1 MPTPLTD
8 ALAPPRKAT
17 AKRGAGAAA
26 STRPAALAGQP
37 VHANASQ
44 TATQTATQTASQP
57 ASQPASQSA
66 SPDAKTAAAQ
76 VMAVL
81 PGVMDAMRQVMR
93 AQIDGPLTVPQ
104 FRGLNFID
112 HHPGSS
118 VSALAGFLGVTLA
131 TASAMADR
139 LVRAGHLQ
147 SQGSATDRR
156 RIELHLCASGKAVL
170 DRMRHQTQA
179 DMARSLLAC
188 TPQQLTALVDGLAVL
203 ALAFPRIESL

>member
-8 ALAPPRKAT
+8 APATPRKAT
-17 AKRGAGAAA
+17 ARRGADAAA
-26 STRPAALAGQP
+26 PTRLAGQP
-37 VHANASQ
+37 VHANASRTAGQ
-44 TATQTATQTASQP
+44 TATQIASPSASQP
-57 ASQPASQSA
+57 ACQSA
-66 SPDAKTAAAQ
+66 SPDAKSAAAQ

-156 RIELHLCASGKAVL
+156 RTELHLCASGKAVL

>member
-1 MPTPLTD
+1 MTAQPTPVTSLR
-8 ALAPPRKAT
+8 RKAAEVPVARAVQT
-17 AKRGAGAAA
+17 AADAALPAAQAGRSAPDAVSAAA
-26 STRPAALAGQP
+26 R
-37 VHANASQ
+37 
-44 TATQTATQTASQP
+44 
-57 ASQPASQSA
+57 
-66 SPDAKTAAAQ
+66 

-93 AQIDGPLTVPQ
+93 AQLDGPLTVPQ

-139 LVRAGHLQ
+139 LVRAGYLQ
-147 SQGSATDRR
+147 SQGSTTDRR
-156 RIELHLCASGKAVL
+156 RTELQLCASGKAVL
-170 DRMRHQTQA
+170 DRMRLQTQA
-179 DMARSLLAC
+179 DLAGSLQAC
-188 TPQQLTALVDGLAVL
+188 TPVQLTALVDGLAVL

>member
-1 MPTPLTD
+1 MPTLPSRSSSQHRQT
-8 ALAPPRKAT
+8 ASRPAACAAVQAAAT
-17 AKRGAGAAA
+17 AKPALAAGPPAPDDLDAPDAA
-26 STRPAALAGQP
+26 S
-37 VHANASQ
+37 
-44 TATQTATQTASQP
+44 
-57 ASQPASQSA
+57 
-66 SPDAKTAAAQ
+66 AAAQ

-81 PGVMDAMRQVMR
+81 PGVMDAMRCAMR

-147 SQGSATDRR
+147 SQSSASDRR
-156 RIELHLCASGKAVL
+156 RTELQLCASGKAVL
-170 DRMRHQTQA
+170 DRMRQQTQTELA
-179 DMARSLLAC
+179 GSLQAC

-203 ALAFPRIESL
+203 SRAFPRTESL

>member
-8 ALAPPRKAT
+8 TPATTRKTT
-17 AKRGAGAAA
+17 ARRAAGAAA
-26 STRPAALAGQP
+26 STRPAALAVQP
-37 VHANASQ
+37 INANASRTVIQ
-44 TATQTATQTASQP
+44 TVSQT
-57 ASQPASQSA
+57 A
-66 SPDAKTAAAQ
+66 SPDAKSAAAQ

-156 RIELHLCASGKAVL
+156 RTELHLCASGKAVL

>member
-1 MPTPLTD
+1 MPNPLTD
-8 ALAPPRKAT
+8 TPATNRKST
-17 AKRGAGAAA
+17 ARRAASAAA
-26 STRPAALAGQP
+26 STRPAALAAQTINT
-37 VHANASQ
+37 NASRTVSQ
-44 TATQTATQTASQP
+44 TVTQTT
-57 ASQPASQSA
+57 
-66 SPDAKTAAAQ
+66 SPDAESAAAQ

-147 SQGSATDRR
+147 SQGSTADRR
-156 RIELHLCASGKAVL
+156 RTELHLCASGKAVL
-170 DRMRHQTQA
+170 DRMRHRTQA

>member
-8 ALAPPRKAT
+8 TPATTRKTT
-17 AKRGAGAAA
+17 ARRAAGAAA
-26 STRPAALAGQP
+26 STRPATRAVQSIN
-37 VHANASQ
+37 ANASRTVIQ
-44 TATQTATQTASQP
+44 TVTQT
-57 ASQPASQSA
+57 A
-66 SPDAKTAAAQ
+66 SPDAKSAAAQ

-156 RIELHLCASGKAVL
+156 RTELHLCASGKAVL

>member
-8 ALAPPRKAT
+8 TPATTRKTT
-17 AKRGAGAAA
+17 ARRAAGAAA
-26 STRPAALAGQP
+26 STRPATRAVQP
-37 VHANASQ
+37 INANASRTVIQ
-44 TATQTATQTASQP
+44 TVSQT
-57 ASQPASQSA
+57 A
-66 SPDAKTAAAQ
+66 SPDAKSAAAQ

-156 RIELHLCASGKAVL
+156 RTELHLCASGKAVL

>member
-1 MPTPLTD
+1 MPNPPTD
-8 ALAPPRKAT
+8 SPATTRKT
-17 AKRGAGAAA
+17 AARRAAGAAA
-26 STRPAALAGQP
+26 ASTQPAAPVVQP
-37 VHANASQ
+37 I
-44 TATQTATQTASQP
+44 TATATATATAIRTVSPTNTQTAGPTAT
-57 ASQPASQSA
+57 
-66 SPDAKTAAAQ
+66 PDAKSAAAQ

-81 PGVMDAMRQVMR
+81 PAVMDAMRQVMR

-139 LVRAGHLQ
+139 LVRAGYLL

-156 RIELHLCASGKAVL
+156 RTELHLCASGKAVL

-203 ALAFPRIESL
+203 AGAFPRIESL

>member
-1 MPTPLTD
+1 MTVRLAF
-8 ALAPPRKAT
+8 ALLLCT
-17 AKRGAGAAA
+17 ASAAGWVLAAA
-26 STRPAALAGQP
+26 PAARLA
-37 VHANASQ
+37 V
-44 TATQTATQTASQP
+44 
-57 ASQPASQSA
+57 
-66 SPDAKTAAAQ
+66 
-76 VMAVL
+76 VL
-81 PGVMDAMRQVMR
+81 RVVAGV
-93 AQIDGPLTVPQ
+93 
-104 FRGLNFID
+104 
-112 HHPGSS
+112 S

-203 ALAFPRIESL
+203 ALAFPRTESL

>member
-1 MPTPLTD
+1 MPTLLPQT
-8 ALAPPRKAT
+8 PTPRRKT
-17 AKRGAGAAA
+17 ARLPGVSAAVTAAA
-26 STRPAALAGQP
+26 AAKPAAPAVP
-37 VHANASQ
+37 APRDAAS
-44 TATQTATQTASQP
+44 
-57 ASQPASQSA
+57 
-66 SPDAKTAAAQ
+66 AAAQ

-81 PGVMDAMRQVMR
+81 PGVMDAMRHAMR
-93 AQIDGPLTVPQ
+93 AQLDGPLTVPQ

-139 LVRAGHLQ
+139 LVRAGYLQ

-156 RIELHLCASGKAVL
+156 RTELQLCASGKAVL
-170 DRMRHQTQA
+170 DRMRLQTQTDLA
-179 DMARSLLAC
+179 GSLQAC

-203 ALAFPRIESL
+203 ALAFTRTVSL